1 MSTSTKHSRT
11 ARAVVPVARRIKLRR
26 VPLKTYQQFFDQQPV
41 VKDDG
46 AGSAGQCQLL
56 VGEIRVGERSQTR
69 GIAPPKNSSQFIP
82 GCLHPSRDDQ
92 SGIAEVNESD
102 FAPLVDAPTVSE
114 VGRQAGLTA
123 VRNPGIC

>member
-1 MSTSTKHSRT
+1 M
-11 ARAVVPVARRIKLRR
+11 KLRR
-26 VPLKTYQQFFDQQPV
+26 VPLKTYQQLFDQQPV

-46 AGSAGQCQLL
+46 AGSAGQCPLL
-56 VGEIRVGERSQTR
+56 VGEIMVGERSQTR
-69 GIAPPKNSSQFIP
+69 GIAPPKDSSQFIP

-114 VGRQAGLTA
+114 VGWQAGLTA
-123 VRNPGIC
+123 VRNPGIR

>member
-1 MSTSTKHSRT
+1 MSSRNFKQAYDRFLLQVLTQIAERTREVSTSTKHSRT

-69 GIAPPKNSSQFIP
+69 RNSAPEELVAI
-82 GCLHPSRDDQ
+82 HPWPL
-92 SGIAEVNESD
+92 
-102 FAPLVDAPTVSE
+102 APL
-114 VGRQAGLTA
+114 
-123 VRNPGIC
+123 PG